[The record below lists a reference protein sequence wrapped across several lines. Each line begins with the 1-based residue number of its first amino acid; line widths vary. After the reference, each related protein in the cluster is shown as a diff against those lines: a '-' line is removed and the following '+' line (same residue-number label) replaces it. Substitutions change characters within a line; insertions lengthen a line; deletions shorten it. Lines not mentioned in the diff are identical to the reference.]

1 MTIKYHV
8 RLSEDERSTLEGL
21 IKQEKPRVA
30 QYKKRNANIILAID
44 ENNAPLTHDQVA
56 KAFHVRPLTIT
67 RLRQR
72 LVEEGLDVAV
82 NGMRSHHGP
91 SRKLDGDGEA
101 HLIALTCSP
110 PPDGYCRWTLNLL
123 RDRMIELEY
132 VESISR
138 STIHEGLKKTNS
150 SPGKKKNGVFR
161 QKKAPAL

>member
-1 MTIKYHV
+1 MPI
-8 RLSEDERSTLEGL
+8 L
-21 IKQEKPRVA
+21 
-30 QYKKRNANIILAID
+30 LAID
-44 ENNAPLTHDQVA
+44 ENNAPLTYDQVA

-82 NGMRSHHGP
+82 NGMQSHHGP